1 MQDLDKNELN
11 FEQYN
16 NIESEKE
23 RLEEIKKYWGIEENI
38 LQGRVRIFSDGSD
51 KFEID
56 EIKDLDGKYILNP
69 FSRQL
74 LSIKLSKILFKDNL
88 NDLEDKDYIIF
99 SFKAKTLKNEYSFP
113 IYVHKGSIKK
123 IDDIKSLDSETED
136 VDLSEIIKLIQNNE
150 DMESKGGEMTKVLV
164 NTQAFKKNAK
174 TIYDKAKQEY
184 TVETKKIYEKAQD
197 KKVELELENDE
208 LQNQI
213 TKKNDKLQQINDKLQ
228 KINKEIEYAKIE
240 KEKLIALGILEEKD
254 EPEEVKEKVNIE
266 RNEYIDYIIKFLAT
280 SYKHR
285 LYYNKSTIQKLY
297 TALSTNQLVI
307 LSGSPGTGKTS
318 LVEGFGYAIGAET
331 KIISV
336 QPNWTEIQD
345 LIGFYNPID
354 KKYISTPFLDFLI
367 EANDNKNKLYI
378 VCLDEMNLAHVEY
391 YFAEFLSKLESNDKE
406 LELYSKDAYQKN
418 KEEIKNYMKFIE
430 NKYGINNKE
439 DIFNIE
445 DTKIFEEYNKL
456 MGQYHNLLKYN
467 YKISIP
473 ENIRFIGTI
482 NKDETTK
489 NLSPKVVDRSFIM
502 EVEKYDE
509 EIKNKMLE
517 NEDEY
522 KQTCNKVLNLSYEDF
537 KVNRATEDSG
547 LSNTL
552 KEISN
557 IVEKQFNISLNNRFY
572 KQVQEIISV
581 GIIDKENI
589 LDNIILTKIIP
600 KISVYIESGDVEKIK
615 QFEQIIK
622 DKPESKAAFEKMKA
636 VWEDTQVLTF
646 WR

>member
-1 MQDLDKNELN
+1 MQNVDKSKLN

-16 NIESEKE
+16 NIKSEKE
-23 RLEEIKKYWGIEENI
+23 RLELLKNYWGIEENI
-38 LQGRVRIFSDGSD
+38 LQGRVDMFSEKSIIFQ
-51 KFEID
+51 IY
-56 EIKDLDGKYILNP
+56 EIKDLNGNKILNP
-69 FSRQL
+69 FSRKVFGINL
-74 LSIKLSKILFKDNL
+74 VKRDFEDELKRLKYGDNV
-88 NDLEDKDYIIF
+88 IF
-99 SFKAKTLKNEYSFP
+99 TFKAKYLEKESFSP
-113 IYVHKGSIKK
+113 IDVYEDSIKK
-123 IDDIKSLDSETED
+123 IDDIKSLYYITEDSE
-136 VDLSEIIKLIQNNE
+136 LSKIIKLIQNNE
-150 DMESKGGEMTKVLV
+150 DIETTKVLV
-164 NTQAFKKNAK
+164 NTQAFKKSAK
-174 TIYDKAKQEY
+174 AIYDKARQEY
-184 TVETKKIYEKAQD
+184 AIETKKIYKDVQNTKD
-197 KKVELELENDE
+197 KLESETYE

-213 TKKNDKLQQINDKLQ
+213 TKKHEELKE
-228 KINKEIEYAKIE
+228 INKEIEYAKKE
-240 KEKLIALGILEEKD
+240 KEKLIVLGILEED
-254 EPEEVKEKVNIE
+254 SEFEEVKEKVNID
-266 RNEYIDYIIKFLAT
+266 RNKYIDYIIKFLAT
-280 SYKHR
+280 SYKPQ

-331 KIISV
+331 KMISV

-406 LELYSKDAYQKN
+406 LELYSKDVYQKN

-430 NKYGINNKE
+430 NKYGINSKE

-445 DTKIFEEYNKL
+445 DIKIFEEYNKL
-456 MGQYHNLLKYN
+456 RGQYHNLIKYN

-489 NLSPKVVDRSFIM
+489 NLSSKVVDRSFIM
-502 EVEKYDE
+502 EVEKYNE
-509 EIKNKMLE
+509 EIKNKILE
-517 NEDEY
+517 NIGEY
-522 KQTCNKVLNLSYEDF
+522 KKTYNKVLNLSYEDF
-537 KVNRATEDSG
+537 KVNRITIDSD
-547 LSNTL
+547 LLEAL
-552 KEISN
+552 KQISI
-557 IVEKQFNISLNNRFY
+557 IVAGQFNISLNNRFY
-572 KQVQEIISV
+572 KQVEEIISV

-600 KISVYIESGDVEKIK
+600 KISVYIESGDVKKIK
-615 QFEQIIK
+615 QFEKVIK
-622 DKPESKAAFEKMKA
+622 DKPESKVAFEKMKS
-636 VWEDTQVLTF
+636 VWKDTQVLTF

>member
-1 MQDLDKNELN
+1 MQDLDNNGLN
-11 FEQYN
+11 LEQYN
-16 NIESEKE
+16 NIKSEKE
-23 RLEEIKKYWGIEENI
+23 RLELLKKYWGIEENI
-38 LQGRVRIFSDGSD
+38 LQGRVNMFSEKSIIFQ
-51 KFEID
+51 IY
-56 EIKDLDGKYILNP
+56 EIKDLDGNKILNP
-69 FSRQL
+69 FSRKTF
-74 LSIKLSKILFKDNL
+74 SINLDKRDFHDELKGLKDKDNVIFTFTTKY
-88 NDLEDKDYIIF
+88 LEDKDF
-99 SFKAKTLKNEYSFP
+99 SP
-113 IYVHKGSIKK
+113 IDVYEKSIKK
-123 IDDIKSLDSETED
+123 VEDIKSLYSITED
-136 VDLSEIIKLIQNNE
+136 LELSEIIKLIQNNE

-174 TIYDKAKQEY
+174 IIYDKAKQKY
-184 TVETKKIYEKAQD
+184 TIETKKIYEEAQNKIKD
-197 KKVELELENDE
+197 M
-208 LQNQI
+208 
-213 TKKNDKLQQINDKLQ
+213 NDKLQE
-228 KINKEIEYAKIE
+228 INKEIEYAKIE
-240 KEKLIALGILEEKD
+240 KEKLIKLGILKKKD

-336 QPNWTEIQD
+336 QPNWTETQD

-406 LELYSKDAYQKN
+406 LELYSKDVYQKN

-430 NKYGINNKE
+430 NKYGINSKE

-456 MGQYHNLLKYN
+456 IGQYQNLLKYN

-537 KVNRATEDSG
+537 KVNRATEDLG

-572 KQVQEIISV
+572 KQVEEIISV